1 MPLSSGLALFPHS
14 EAAWNVGAA
23 NNQSLLPEGLILGKV
38 VFSVIILN
46 GLLPITIII
55 AQIILLSE
63 TCCMIR
69 KPYIEPDY
77 EFVIK
82 YY

>member
-1 MPLSSGLALFPHS
+1 MSRLSFFPFCETS
-14 EAAWNVGAA
+14 WDVGAL
-23 NNQSLLPEGLILGKV
+23 NNQSLLSKGLILGKV

-46 GLLPITIII
+46 ILFPVTII

-63 TCCMIR
+63 TCCMIG
-69 KPYIEPDY
+69 KPYTEPGN
-77 EFVIK
+77 EFLIK

>member
-1 MPLSSGLALFPHS
+1 MPLCPDLTPFPLCEIS
-14 EAAWNVGAA
+14 WDVGAL
-23 NNQSLLPEGLILGKV
+23 NNQSLLSKGLILGRV

-46 GLLPITIII
+46 ILLPVTII

-63 TCCMIR
+63 TCCMIG
-69 KPYIEPDY
+69 KPYTEPGY